1 MLAVILSFV
10 PGAGPCGPSTPIGLI
25 VMLMGLLA
33 MLMGAFMFIIGILI
47 GFLGF
52 QKYPAK
58 HV

>member
-25 VMLMGLLA
+25 VMLVGLLA
-33 MLMGAFMFIIGILI
+33 MLSFMFIIGLLI
-47 GFLGF
+47 GFFEF
-52 QKYPAK
+52 QKYPAR

>member
-25 VMLMGLLA
+25 VMLVGLLA
-33 MLMGAFMFIIGILI
+33 MLFGAFMFIIGLLI
-47 GFLGF
+47 GFFEF
-52 QKYPAK
+52 QKYPAR